1 MTPTQ
6 KRVFNL
12 LASAQ
17 EPRKVELS
25 IIGDLQKAL
34 NQNLNIRKKM
44 DSQMNAA
51 VSALYAYE
59 NIFEQ
64 IQKDI
69 TYGEESI
76 GTLETFK
83 LRIKNE
89 VEKLGLDSNEI
100 QEYKEIDKAIN
111 ATKSI
116 LTPMNNLPNVD

>member
-1 MTPTQ
+1 MQNILNKLHKFT
-6 KRVFNL
+6 
-12 LASAQ
+12 SSQ

-34 NQNLNIRKKM
+34 DQNLNIRKKM

-89 VEKLGLDSNEI
+89 VEKLGLDPNEI

-116 LTPMNNLPNVD
+116 LIPMNNLPNVD

>member
-1 MTPTQ
+1 MQNILNKLHKFT
-6 KRVFNL
+6 
-12 LASAQ
+12 SSQ

-34 NQNLNIRKKM
+34 DQNLNIRKKM

-89 VEKLGLDSNEI
+89 VEKLGLDPNEI

>member
-1 MTPTQ
+1 MKPIQ
-6 KRVFNL
+6 RIFNII
-12 LASAQ
+12 ASQ

-34 NQNLNIRKKM
+34 DQNLNVRKKM
-44 DSQMNAA
+44 DSQINAA

-89 VEKLGLDSNEI
+89 VEKLGLDPNEI

-116 LTPMNNLPNVD
+116 LTPMNKLPNVD

>member
-1 MTPTQ
+1 
-6 KRVFNL
+6 
-12 LASAQ
+12 
-17 EPRKVELS
+17 LS

-34 NQNLNIRKKM
+34 DQNLNIRKKM

-69 TYGEESI
+69 TYGKESI

-89 VEKLGLDSNEI
+89 VEKLGLDPNEI

>member
-1 MTPTQ
+1 MQNILNKLHKFT
-6 KRVFNL
+6 
-12 LASAQ
+12 SAQ
-17 EPRKVELS
+17 KPIKVELS

-34 NQNLNIRKKM
+34 DQNLNIRKKM

-76 GTLETFK
+76 GTLELFK

-89 VEKLGLDSNEI
+89 VEKLGLDTNEI

>member
-1 MTPTQ
+1 MQ
-6 KRVFNL
+6 NILNKLHKF
-12 LASAQ
+12 ASAQ
-17 EPRKVELS
+17 KPIKVELS
-25 IIGDLQKAL
+25 LIGDLQKAL
-34 NQNLNIRKKM
+34 DQNLNVRKKM

-51 VSALYAYE
+51 LSALFDYE
-59 NIFEQ
+59 NAFEQ

-89 VEKLGLDSNEI
+89 VEKLGLDPNEI

-116 LTPMNNLPNVD
+116 LTPMNRLPNFD

>member
-1 MTPTQ
+1 MQNILNKLHKFT
-6 KRVFNL
+6 
-12 LASAQ
+12 SAQ
-17 EPRKVELS
+17 EPIKVELS

-34 NQNLNIRKKM
+34 DQNLNIRKKM

-69 TYGEESI
+69 TYGKESI

-89 VEKLGLDSNEI
+89 VEKLGLDPNEI

>member
-1 MTPTQ
+1 MQNILNKLHKFT
-6 KRVFNL
+6 
-12 LASAQ
+12 SAQ
-17 EPRKVELS
+17 EPMKVELS

-34 NQNLNIRKKM
+34 DQNLNIRKKM

-89 VEKLGLDSNEI
+89 VEKLGLDTNEI

>member
-1 MTPTQ
+1 MNPIQ
-6 KRVFNL
+6 RIFNI
-12 LASAQ
+12 LASQ

>member
-1 MTPTQ
+1 MQNILNKLHKFT
-6 KRVFNL
+6 
-12 LASAQ
+12 SSQ

-25 IIGDLQKAL
+25 IISDLQKAL
-34 NQNLNIRKKM
+34 DQNLNVRKKM

-89 VEKLGLDSNEI
+89 VEKLGLDPNEI

-116 LTPMNNLPNVD
+116 LTPMNKLPNVD

>member
-1 MTPTQ
+1 MQNILNKLHKFT
-6 KRVFNL
+6 
-12 LASAQ
+12 SAQ
-17 EPRKVELS
+17 EPIKVELS

-34 NQNLNIRKKM
+34 DQNLNIRKKM

-89 VEKLGLDSNEI
+89 VEKLGLDPNEI

>member
-1 MTPTQ
+1 MQNILNKLHKFT
-6 KRVFNL
+6 
-12 LASAQ
+12 SSQ

-34 NQNLNIRKKM
+34 DQNLNIRKKM

-51 VSALYAYE
+51 VSSLYAYE

-89 VEKLGLDSNEI
+89 VEKLGLDPNEI

>member
-1 MTPTQ
+1 MQNILNKLHKFT
-6 KRVFNL
+6 
-12 LASAQ
+12 SAQ
-17 EPRKVELS
+17 KPIKVELS

-34 NQNLNIRKKM
+34 DQNLNIRKKM

-89 VEKLGLDSNEI
+89 VEKLGLDTNEI

>member
-1 MTPTQ
+1 MNPIQ
-6 KRVFNL
+6 RIFNI
-12 LASAQ
+12 LASQ

-34 NQNLNIRKKM
+34 DKNLNIRKKM

-89 VEKLGLDSNEI
+89 VEKLGLDTNEI

>member
-89 VEKLGLDSNEI
+89 VEKLGLDTNEI

>member
-1 MTPTQ
+1 MQ
-6 KRVFNL
+6 NILNKLHKF
-12 LASAQ
+12 ASSQ

-34 NQNLNIRKKM
+34 DKNLNIRKKM

-89 VEKLGLDSNEI
+89 VEKLGLDTNEI